1 MATEYFQSALFAN
14 EMDAAWL
21 NNIRY
26 DKEQDLSETQK
37 AQARNNIGAVA
48 FGSLLKIL
56 GHYDTIEALQ
66 LNGERKTGNAYSVG
80 TVVPYKLYVFDGLSE
95 SWVDY
100 GYIRSQD
107 ISSRSIQNVT
117 ILTSAWVQD
126 TAVLAGYS
134 YKAQIALAD
143 STAECFP
150 IVVFESEQAFGG
162 NFAPVSFAVAGFVE
176 VFAKEIPTK
185 SINIL
190 SVTVIVNGGVGKG
203 ITNASAGVTAGS
215 IGTENLIDGSVTAR
229 KIADECKNII
239 KENVAL
245 AAAAFNEDNTVDGVS
260 YKAELVVTGSTAAML
275 PLIAWTAAQSEELE
289 VKRIESAAGK
299 IIIYSANAPSADL
312 TIPTVAL
319 ISPIGAGSS
328 GASGSSGGGNTG
340 ANGVTFTPHL
350 SVDGTLSWTNDGGLT
365 NPAPVNI
372 KGAKGDTGAQG
383 VKGDKGEKGEK
394 GDTGAAGSDASV
406 TAANIRA
413 ALGYTPANGANI
425 PTVPT
430 TAINANTA
438 ARHEHSNKDVLD
450 GITGVVTAD
459 KVNSPDHVT
468 DLVQYD
474 AFQLAAQAIIDKIP
488 SIDNDKVVAALGYT
502 PLRISDVASETTE
515 TLPNYTNQFD
525 AAGYQSDATLD
536 MTGAA
541 VSGTSFVSGFI
552 PVKKGDV
559 IRVKDPS
566 ASTFST
572 GLVFALYKADKA
584 TGSNIGRYINT
595 MQGSAAYG
603 AVSISGNVLTWDTS
617 NINYYFWNNFAYL
630 RVTTNSADSIVTVN
644 EEISETSQVIK
655 TLKPEF
661 KVGKNNLNFNP
672 SSSLLS
678 GRKVV
683 IFGDSIIGMTRDQT
697 SVPAYAAAYT
707 GAKIYN
713 AGFGGCRMSVH
724 PSSGYAAF
732 SMWALAEAV
741 AAGTWTTQDA
751 QASSGQDYFTEQLST
766 LKGIDFSSVNAV
778 VIHYGTNDFAAN
790 VTIDDTTDDAKTTT
804 VCGALRYSIRKLL
817 TAYPKLKIY
826 ISLPLYR
833 MWDGV
838 GAETHTNSL
847 GKKLSEYNAAIEAVA
862 AEFNLP
868 VIDGYKRLGINALN
882 DSVYSTD
889 GTHLSDHGRRAFGE
903 LIGGNLLW

>member
-1 MATEYFQSALFAN
+1 MATGKTNAGGIAN
-14 EMDAAWL
+14 
-21 NNIRY
+21 
-26 DKEQDLSETQK
+26 
-37 AQARNNIGAVA
+37 
-48 FGSLLKIL
+48 
-56 GHYDTIEALQ
+56 
-66 LNGERKTGNAYSVG
+66 
-80 TVVPYKLYVFDGLSE
+80 
-95 SWVDY
+95 
-100 GYIRSQD
+100 
-107 ISSRSIQNVT
+107 
-117 ILTSAWVQD
+117 
-126 TAVLAGYS
+126 
-134 YKAQIALAD
+134 
-143 STAECFP
+143 
-150 IVVFESEQAFGG
+150 
-162 NFAPVSFAVAGFVE
+162 
-176 VFAKEIPTK
+176 
-185 SINIL
+185 L
-190 SVTVIVNGGVGKG
+190 SVTTEKI
-203 ITNASAGVTAGS
+203 ASKAVT
-215 IGTENLIDGSVTAR
+215 TEKIADKAVTTAQLGDASVETAKMKDGAVTGE
-229 KIADECKNII
+229 KLADECKNII
-239 KENVAL
+239 RENVAL
-245 AAAAFNEDNTVDGVS
+245 ATSAFTADSTIEGAS
-260 YKAELVVTGSTAAML
+260 YKAELAVTGSTAAML

-299 IIIYSANAPSADL
+299 VIIYSANAPSTDL

-319 ISPIGAGSS
+319 ISPIGTGSS
-328 GASGSSGGGNTG
+328 GASGGSGGGITG

-350 SVDGTLSWTNDGGLT
+350 SADGTLSWTNDGGLT
-365 NPAPVNI
+365 NPTPVNI
-372 KGAKGDTGAQG
+372 KGAKGDTGPR
-383 VKGDKGEKGEK
+383 GEKGDK

-406 TAANIRA
+406 TENNI
-413 ALGYTPANGANI
+413 
-425 PTVPT
+425 
-430 TAINANTA
+430 
-438 ARHEHSNKDVLD
+438 
-450 GITGVVTAD
+450 
-459 KVNSPDHVT
+459 
-468 DLVQYD
+468 
-474 AFQLAAQAIIDKIP
+474 
-488 SIDNDKVVAALGYT
+488 VAALGYT
-502 PLRISDVASETTE
+502 PLKISDIAAETTE
-515 TLPNYTNQFD
+515 TLPNYTNQID
-525 AAGYQSDATLD
+525 AVGYQSDVTLD

-584 TGSNIGRYINT
+584 TGNNIGRYINT
-595 MQGSAAYG
+595 MQSNAAYG

-617 NINYYFWNNFAYL
+617 NVGYYFWSGFAYL
-630 RVTTNSADSIVTVN
+630 RVTTNSANSIVTIN
-644 EEISETSQVIK
+644 EEISETSQVVK
-655 TLKPEF
+655 TLKSEF

-683 IFGDSIIGMTRDQT
+683 VFGDSIIGMTRDQT

-741 AAGTWTTQDA
+741 ATGTWTTQDA

-766 LKGIDFSSVNAV
+766 LKGIDFSSVDAV

-790 VTIDDTTDDAKTTT
+790 VTIDDATDVAKTTT

-847 GKKLSEYNAAIEAVA
+847 GKKLSEYNAAIKAVA

-868 VIDGYKRLGINALN
+868 VIDGYGRLGINALN
-882 DSVYSTD
+882 DSAYSTD

>member
-1 MATEYFQSALFAN
+1 MAITLPGTTATKGMF
-14 EMDAAWL
+14 DAERMAKMK
-21 NNIRY
+21 
-26 DKEQDLSETQK
+26 D
-37 AQARNNIGAVA
+37 GAVT
-48 FGSLLKIL
+48 GLKL
-56 GHYDTIEALQ
+56 
-66 LNGERKTGNAYSVG
+66 
-80 TVVPYKLYVFDGLSE
+80 
-95 SWVDY
+95 
-100 GYIRSQD
+100 
-107 ISSRSIQNVT
+107 
-117 ILTSAWVQD
+117 
-126 TAVLAGYS
+126 
-134 YKAQIALAD
+134 
-143 STAECFP
+143 
-150 IVVFESEQAFGG
+150 
-162 NFAPVSFAVAGFVE
+162 
-176 VFAKEIPTK
+176 
-185 SINIL
+185 
-190 SVTVIVNGGVGKG
+190 
-203 ITNASAGVTAGS
+203 
-215 IGTENLIDGSVTAR
+215 
-229 KIADECKNII
+229 ADECKNII
-239 KENVAL
+239 RENVAL
-245 AAAAFNEDNTVDGVS
+245 ATSAFSADSTIEGAS
-260 YKAELVVTGSTAAML
+260 YKAALAVTGSTAAML

-299 IIIYSANAPSADL
+299 VIIYSANAPSTDL

-319 ISPIGAGSS
+319 ISPIGTGSS
-328 GASGSSGGGNTG
+328 GASGGSGGGVPGT
-340 ANGVTFTPHL
+340 NGVTFTPHL
-350 SVDGTLSWTNDGGLT
+350 SADGTLSWTNDGGLT

-372 KGAKGDTGAQG
+372 KGAKGDTGPR
-383 VKGDKGEKGEK
+383 GEKGDTGPQGPQGEKGDTGAQGAKGDK

-406 TAANIRA
+406 TENNI
-413 ALGYTPANGANI
+413 
-425 PTVPT
+425 
-430 TAINANTA
+430 
-438 ARHEHSNKDVLD
+438 
-450 GITGVVTAD
+450 
-459 KVNSPDHVT
+459 
-468 DLVQYD
+468 
-474 AFQLAAQAIIDKIP
+474 
-488 SIDNDKVVAALGYT
+488 VAALGYT
-502 PLRISDVASETTE
+502 PLKISDIAAETTE
-515 TLPNYTNQFD
+515 TLPNYTNQLD
-525 AAGYQSDATLD
+525 AVGYQSDATLD

-566 ASTFST
+566 SFST
-572 GLVFALYKADKA
+572 GLVFALYKANKA
-584 TGSNIGRYINT
+584 TGNNIGRYINT
-595 MQGSAAYG
+595 MQSNAAYG

-617 NINYYFWNNFAYL
+617 NVGYYFWSDFAYL
-630 RVTTNSADSIVTVN
+630 RVTTNSANSIVTVN

-655 TLKPEF
+655 TLKSEF

-678 GRKVV
+678 GRKIVV
-683 IFGDSIIGMTRDQT
+683 FGDSIIGMTRDQT

-724 PSSGYAAF
+724 PSSGYSAF

-741 AAGTWTTQDA
+741 ATGIWTTQDA

-766 LKGIDFSSVNAV
+766 LKGIDFSSVDAV

-790 VTIDDTTDDAKTTT
+790 VTIDDATADAKTTT

-868 VIDGYKRLGINALN
+868 VIDGYGRLGINALN
-882 DSVYSTD
+882 DSAYSTD